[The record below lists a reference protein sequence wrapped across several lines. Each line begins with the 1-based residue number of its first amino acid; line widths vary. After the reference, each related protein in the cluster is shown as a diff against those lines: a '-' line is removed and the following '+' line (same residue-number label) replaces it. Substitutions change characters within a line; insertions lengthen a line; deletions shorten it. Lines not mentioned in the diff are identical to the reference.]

1 MLKVSFSRQ
10 RLSSW
15 AVCTAEGLG
24 GLFLV
29 PSTWQVC
36 KRLLNESTYLLDF
49 LILLVA
55 SPDQIGRGEKRKGMS
70 LGHDSCPALGLD
82 FRSLD
87 SLAFI
92 ILPASVVSVSQ
103 ETPA

>member
-1 MLKVSFSRQ
+1 MLKFSFSRQ
-10 RLSSW
+10 RLYSW

-24 GLFLV
+24 SLFLV

-49 LILLVA
+49 LILLLA
-55 SPDQIGRGEKRKGMS
+55 PPDQVGRGEKRKGMS

-82 FRSLD
+82 FRSSD
-87 SLAFI
+87 SSAFI
-92 ILPASVVSVSQ
+92 ILPANVGSVSL

>member
-1 MLKVSFSRQ
+1 MLKFSFSRQ
-10 RLSSW
+10 KLSSW

-24 GLFLV
+24 SLFLV

-49 LILLVA
+49 LILLVV
-55 SPDQIGRGEKRKGMS
+55 SPDQIGRGEKRKVMS

-87 SLAFI
+87 SSAFI
-92 ILPASVVSVSQ
+92 TLLANVGSVSL
-103 ETPA
+103 ETSA